1 MPADFEGCTATVD
14 ELDLCDAL
22 TLPAKPLMYQSG
34 YLTIKGLSTTETWQ
48 PKQKRREKH
57 MKCRMS
63 GMLQLKVLSKTL
75 GDGFRRFTAVV
86 TGREMTR
93 FVK

>member
-57 MKCRMS
+57 MKCI
-63 GMLQLKVLSKTL
+63 
-75 GDGFRRFTAVV
+75 TAVV
-86 TGREMTR
+86 TGREMNCKSRVFNTFCFIR
-93 FVK
+93 